1 MDGPAPGEV
10 PHERSVQSLTQQPFG
25 QTERISDDQGLRDV
39 AFLDLNASPTVK
51 HKLLSSTDLAKEDT
65 TTTPSSSSS
74 RAVGDSTKLPN
85 ERESDEGR
93 HRRNKSQPASRRDPP
108 NPVVASDGENSTMP
122 SVDHT
127 ITQFQPQATDKT
139 STDGLPR
146 IEPGDG
152 EGPDVTYG
160 QDVVLDMDGYHS
172 SDPERPNAAD
182 RGGGEIQHS
191 ILETFT
197 RDLLAAVPEG
207 RRPGLTLRATDPDF
221 HLPASSDTLDL
232 PLDTDDRELRRSD
245 RAKSEPPTDSPEHLS
260 PKLDPTKTASAM
272 DYAWDWGRIPE
283 SSGGPSERRGTL
295 PPMDVSSGESST
307 RLKNVEENPY
317 LFVFDAEGRT
327 HTFELALN
335 DDNMRPQDAAF
346 LDNRVTFQE
355 FIENPSIVD
364 DPKLVVRYSL
374 Q

>member
-182 RGGGEIQHS
+182 RGGGH
-191 ILETFT
+191 
-197 RDLLAAVPEG
+197 LLAIYWQQFPRADGQGLLLEPQIPTSIFRLRPIPLIFLLTPTIESYG
-207 RRPGLTLRATDPDF
+207 ALIEPSRNRPLILQNIFRRSWILPRQ
-221 HLPASSDTLDL
+221 HLPWTTLGTGVAY
-232 PLDTDDRELRRSD
+232 PSRQEVLRKDAGHYLQWMFR
-245 RAKSEPPTDSPEHLS
+245 LVN
-260 PKLDPTKTASAM
+260 
-272 DYAWDWGRIPE
+272 
-283 SSGGPSERRGTL
+283 RRL
-295 PPMDVSSGESST
+295 VSRT
-307 RLKNVEENPY
+307 WR
-317 LFVFDAEGRT
+317 RT
-327 HTFELALN
+327 HTYLSLMPKDARTRLSLRSMTTTCVPR
-335 DDNMRPQDAAF
+335 MRHSSTIGS
-346 LDNRVTFQE
+346 R
-355 FIENPSIVD
+355 S
-364 DPKLVVRYSL
+364 RSL
-374 Q
+374 SKIHQL